1 MKYDSILNLISLK
14 ESFPE
19 SIEIDDNTKL
29 LIGNKQL
36 IIREINDEPSQADG
50 TTGAEGFSVGLKVQV
65 SIRTYT
71 DNENGGS
78 VSSTLKQYGDFYG
91 LPYDATLKDV
101 METID
106 KLVCSVRNHI
116 VGEAKQPLI

>member
-1 MKYDSILNLISLK
+1 MRYDSILNLISLK

-19 SIEIDDNTKL
+19 SIEFDDNIKL
-29 LIGNKQL
+29 LINDKQ
-36 IIREINDEPSQADG
+36 IIINEINREIDQLSGLTRDK
-50 TTGAEGFSVGLKVQV
+50 GFTVGLKVLV
-65 SIRTYT
+65 SIRTFT
-71 DNENGGS
+71 NEETGCS
-78 VSSTLKQYGDFYG
+78 VSSTQKQYGDFYV

-116 VGEAKQPLI
+116 VGEAKQQMK

>member
-29 LIGNKQL
+29 LIEDKQ
-36 IIREINDEPSQADG
+36 IIINEINGETNPLS
-50 TTGAEGFSVGLKVQV
+50 TTTAAEGFSVGLKVLV
-65 SIRTYT
+65 VIRKTT
-71 DNENGGS
+71 DNENGCS
-78 VSSTLKQYGDFYG
+78 VSSTQKQYGDFYG
-91 LPYDATLKDV
+91 LPYDTTLKDV
-101 METID
+101 IEVID

-116 VGEAKQPLI
+116 VGEAKSL